1 MKGRQSCIRR
11 HERIEGETMC
21 GNIKKLRQPDQVP
34 SDEELRLAALQFVRM
49 VSGYRVP
56 AAVNEAAFNTAVEKV
71 AAATRELFDHLV
83 ARGMGVARGASADFS
98 NGAVASNR
106 LGAKPR

>member
-1 MKGRQSCIRR
+1 
-11 HERIEGETMC
+11 MC

-56 AAVNEAAFNTAVEKV
+56 AAVNEAAFNTAVE
-71 AAATRELFDHLV
+71 RLL
-83 ARGMGVARGASADFS
+83 R
-98 NGAVASNR
+98 R
-106 LGAKPR
+106 LGNYLITLLREAWVSREELRRIFLTVP

>member
-1 MKGRQSCIRR
+1 MKGRQSCIGR

-56 AAVNEAAFNTAVEKV
+56 AA
-71 AAATRELFDHLV
+71 LF
-83 ARGMGVARGASADFS
+83 
-98 NGAVASNR
+98 
-106 LGAKPR
+106 

>member
-1 MKGRQSCIRR
+1 
-11 HERIEGETMC
+11 MC

-56 AAVNEAAFNTAVEKV
+56 AAVNEAAFNTADWACTGDEK
-71 AAATRELFDHLV
+71 
-83 ARGMGVARGASADFS
+83 
-98 NGAVASNR
+98 NR
-106 LGAKPR
+106 NISVMKGSGAKAV